1 MHHVAER
8 SITRSAELRTPRG
21 PGNEIL
27 WELVEALCHVPVL
40 ADLYG
45 RNLVVGLLGDEL
57 GEVLPVQEQPV
68 MSRHLVDI
76 VIVCWDRPLGLKA
89 LARVVGQFDQGS
101 LHMARVRD
109 IVFDMTVLPYWQADA
124 RNAVIALLREVDVD
138 DVDEV
143 YRLVA
148 GPTAPELPR
157 GATFLDAFSL
167 LESLNASPE
176 GLPKPLVFIEHLA
189 IRSRPEVALELHRWT
204 SLQAVEFELGDEL
217 KAVRQAVRTTA
228 VSVERVGR
236 AEGFAVF
243 SLQRVGVTGDS
254 YQLVHWRQLGSED
267 GWHPTRIDE
276 HTGDLASVKN
286 KVAVHIEDVEDH
298 WADLDLVVQ
307 VEFVLSNDVLNLDV
321 DQWTSEAETAMPVPL
336 GCQYPVVVRSLER
349 MGKRTWLR
357 AWRARW
363 GELRSQLDNGGVVAE
378 ASNRWGGNGTEADL
392 RAMTADFARNPRAVS
407 LVLSAPPCAASAGCD
422 EIAVGLRA
430 GLPVIVWHREA
441 CDAGFLQAAHGL
453 LHGTSEFDLLERVR
467 WIRADAYAAGPGSG
481 HCGHALTILYDDPS
495 RRLVPHHPRG
505 PEGAAA

>member
-1 MHHVAER
+1 
-8 SITRSAELRTPRG
+8 
-21 PGNEIL
+21 
-27 WELVEALCHVPVL
+27 L

-57 GEVLPVQEQPV
+57 GEVLPVREQPE
-68 MSRHLVDI
+68 MGRHLVDI
-76 VIVCWDRPLGLKA
+76 VIVCWHRPLGLKA

-109 IVFDMTVLPYWQADA
+109 IVFDMTVLPYWQTDA
-124 RNAVIALLREVDVD
+124 RNAVITLLGEVPVE

-143 YRLVA
+143 YGLVA

-189 IRSRPEVALELHRWT
+189 TRSRPEVALELHRWT
-204 SLQAVEFELGDEL
+204 SLQAAEFDLGDEL
-217 KAVRQAVRTTA
+217 KAVRRNVRTAA
-228 VSVERVGR
+228 VPAERAGR
-236 AEGFAVF
+236 AKGFVVF
-243 SLQRVGVTGDS
+243 SLQRIGVTGDS
-254 YQLVHWRQLGSED
+254 YQLVHWRQLGTAD
-267 GWHPTRIDE
+267 GWHPIRIGE
-276 HTGDLASVKN
+276 HTGDLASVKE

-298 WADLDLVVQ
+298 WADLDLVLQ
-307 VEFVLSNDVLNLDV
+307 VEFVLSNDILNLDV
-321 DQWTSEAETAMPVPL
+321 DQWTSETETAMPVPL

-363 GELRSQLDNGGVVAE
+363 SELRAQLDDGGVVAE
-378 ASNRWGGNGTEADL
+378 TSNRWGRNGTPADL
-392 RAMTADFARNPRAVS
+392 RAMTADFARNSRAVS
-407 LVLSAPPCAASAGCD
+407 LVLSSPPHAASAGCD

-430 GLPVIVWHREA
+430 GVPVIVWHREA
-441 CDAGFLQAAHGL
+441 CDAEFLRTAHGL
-453 LHGTSEFDLLERVR
+453 LHGTYECGLLERVQ
-467 WIRADAYAAGPGSG
+467 WVRADAYAAGPGSR
-481 HCGHALTILYDDPS
+481 HCGHALTVLYDDPS
-495 RRLVPHHPRG
+495 RRLVPNHPRG